1 MGGSIRRRAREAIP
15 GRPSQDDRPAS
26 QPASQPHGKRK
37 TCDAHPSPDEPAS
50 FTYNPRR
57 GVEGLAG
64 RLPTTKRRPCS
75 EASEGGGC
83 SVGRFGPLAA
93 ALQHMI

>member
-75 EASEGGGC
+75 EASEGG
-83 SVGRFGPLAA
+83 VARLADLVPWPLRCNT
-93 ALQHMI
+93 